1 MQDTKFNE
9 AALLT
14 VEPSP
19 HIKRRASIRWSMLE
33 VIIALIPACAFGV
46 YIFGWRALF
55 VLLISVAS
63 AVLSEFVYQKFI
75 IKKRVMISDCSA
87 ALTGLLLGMNLP
99 ASVPLWL
106 PVVGSAFAII
116 IVKQL
121 FGGIGR
127 NFLNPAL
134 AARAFLFFSWPAHMG
149 KYVGLDAK
157 LPLFAHVGEDIQA
170 SATVLAGIKDG
181 GTPSASLLD
190 MFFGK
195 CDGTIGEI
203 SALLLLV
210 GGIYL
215 LIRGI
220 ISWHIPVT
228 YLGTCAVMF
237 FIFPQV
243 AGATRLDA
251 MLYELLSGGLMLG
264 AIFMATD
271 YVTCP
276 ITKWGRVIFGVGC
289 GLLTFFF
296 RCFGANAEGVSF
308 AILIMNSLVWYI
320 DFATK
325 PRIFGT
331 KGVKKRA
338 S

>member
-1 MQDTKFNE
+1 MQDINTNE
-9 AALLT
+9 LNLLT

-19 HIKRRASIRWSMLE
+19 HIKRRASIRQSMLE
-33 VIIALIPACAFGV
+33 VIIALLPACAFGV
-46 YIFGWRALF
+46 YIFGWRALA

-63 AVLSEFVYQKFI
+63 AVLAEYVYQKFL
-75 IKKRVMISDCSA
+75 IKRRVMIADCSA

-99 ASVPLWL
+99 AGVPLWL
-106 PVVGSAFAII
+106 PVVGSFFAII
-116 IVKQL
+116 VVKQL

-134 AARAFLFFSWPAHMG
+134 AARAFLFFSWPVHMTT
-149 KYVGLDAK
+149 YSGLVNTV
-157 LPLFAHVGEDIQA
+157 PLAGSTVDLTA
-170 SATVLAGIKDG
+170 SATALSQIKEG
-181 GTPSASLLD
+181 SAPTTSILD
-190 MFFGK
+190 LFIGN

-203 SALLLLV
+203 SALLLIL

-220 ISWHIPVT
+220 ISWHVPVT
-228 YLGTCAVMF
+228 FVATCAVMF
-237 FIFPQV
+237 LLFPQV
-243 AGATRLDA
+243 AGATPVDS
-251 MLYELLSGGLMLG
+251 MLYEMLSGGLMLG
-264 AIFMATD
+264 AIYMATD

-296 RCFGANAEGVSF
+296 RVFGANAEGVSF

>member
-1 MQDTKFNE
+1 MQDTNFNE
-9 AALLT
+9 GKLLT
-14 VEPSP
+14 VAPSP
-19 HIKRRASIRWSMLE
+19 HIKRRASIRQTMLE

-46 YIFGWRALF
+46 YAFGWRALV
-55 VLLISVAS
+55 VLLISTAS
-63 AVLSEFVYQKFI
+63 AVLSELVYQLINKKPI
-75 IKKRVMISDCSA
+75 MIKDCSA

-99 ASVPLWL
+99 VSVPLWI

-116 IVKQL
+116 VVKQL

-134 AARAFLFFSWPAHMG
+134 AARVFIFVSWPEYLG
-149 KYVGLDAK
+149 RYTGYRTW
-157 LPLFAHVGEDIQA
+157 LPLFENDDIEA
-170 SATVLAGIKDG
+170 SATVLAGVKEG
-181 GTPSASLLD
+181 ATVNVSVLD
-190 MFFGK
+190 LFLGK

-203 SALLLLV
+203 SALLLII

-220 ISWHIPVT
+220 INWRVPVT
-228 YLGTCAVMF
+228 YLATCAILLF
-237 FIFPQV
+237 AFPRV
-243 AGATRLDA
+243 AGVSRLDA
-251 MLYELLSGGLMLG
+251 MLIELLSGGLILG

-276 ITKWGRVIFGVGC
+276 ITKWGRVIFGVGR
-289 GLLTFFF
+289 GALTFFF
-296 RCFGANAEGVSF
+296 RVFGANAEGASF

-325 PRIFGT
+325 PRIFG
-331 KGVKKRA
+331 GGKRRGKN
-338 S
+338 

>member
-1 MQDTKFNE
+1 
-9 AALLT
+9 
-14 VEPSP
+14 
-19 HIKRRASIRWSMLE
+19 MLE
-33 VIIALIPACAFGV
+33 VIIALIPACLFGV
-46 YIFGWRALF
+46 YIFGWRALA
-55 VLLISVAS
+55 VLLISTGS
-63 AVLSEFVYQKFI
+63 AVFFEFIYQKLM
-75 IKKRVMISDCSA
+75 KKPVMIKDCSA

-106 PVVGSAFAII
+106 PIVGSAFAII

-134 AARAFLFFSWPAHMG
+134 AARAFLFVSWPSHMV
-149 KYVGLDAK
+149 KYTGIVNRIPITEA
-157 LPLFAHVGEDIQA
+157 PDIQA
-170 SATVLAGIKDG
+170 SATVLSQIKG
-181 GTPSASLLD
+181 GETVTASLMDL
-190 MFFGK
+190 FIGN

-203 SALLLLV
+203 SALLLIL

-215 LIRGI
+215 IIRGI

-228 YLGTCAVMF
+228 YIATCAVMF
-237 FIFPQV
+237 FAFPQV
-243 AGATRLDA
+243 AGSRVDA
-251 MLYELLSGGLMLG
+251 MLIELLSGGLMLG
-264 AIFMATD
+264 AIYMATD

-276 ITKWGRVIFGVGC
+276 ITKWGRVIFGIGC

-296 RCFGANAEGVSF
+296 RVFGANAEGVSF

-325 PRIFGT
+325 PRIFGA
-331 KGVKKRA
+331 KGGRRREK
-338 S
+338 

>member
-1 MQDTKFNE
+1 MQDININE
-9 AALLT
+9 ANLLT

-19 HIKRRASIRWSMLE
+19 HIKRRASIRSSMLE
-33 VIIALIPACAFGV
+33 VIIALLPACIFGV
-46 YIFGWRALF
+46 YVFGWRALA
-55 VLLISVAS
+55 VLLISTAS
-63 AVLSEFVYQKFI
+63 AVLFEFLYQKLM
-75 IKKRVMISDCSA
+75 KKPVMIKDCSA

-99 ASVPLWL
+99 ASVPFWL

-116 IVKQL
+116 VVKQL

-134 AARAFLFFSWPAHMG
+134 AARAFLFFSWPAHMT
-149 KYVGLDAK
+149 KYTGILNRVPITEATDLN
-157 LPLFAHVGEDIQA
+157 A
-170 SATVLAGIKDG
+170 SATVLSQIKEG
-181 GTPSASLLD
+181 STPATSLIDL
-190 MFFGK
+190 FIGN

-203 SALLLLV
+203 SALLLIV

-220 ISWHIPVT
+220 ISWQIPTT
-228 YLGTCAVMF
+228 YIATCAVMF
-237 FIFPQV
+237 FVFPQV
-243 AGATRLDA
+243 AGAARLDA
-251 MLYELLSGGLMLG
+251 MLFELLSGGLMLG
-264 AIFMATD
+264 AIYMATD

-276 ITKWGRVIFGVGC
+276 ITKWGRVIFGIGC

-296 RCFGANAEGVSF
+296 RVFGANAEGVSF

-325 PRIFGT
+325 PRIFG
-331 KGVKKRA
+331 GGKRRA
-338 S
+338 KN

>member
-1 MQDTKFNE
+1 
-9 AALLT
+9 
-14 VEPSP
+14 
-19 HIKRRASIRWSMLE
+19 MLE

-46 YIFGWRALF
+46 YAFGWRALI
-55 VLLISVAS
+55 VLLISTAS
-63 AVLSEFVYQKFI
+63 AVLSELVYQLI
-75 IKKRVMISDCSA
+75 IKKPIMIKDCSA

-99 ASVPLWL
+99 VSVPLWI

-116 IVKQL
+116 VVKQL

-127 NFLNPAL
+127 NFLNPAM
-134 AARAFLFFSWPAHMG
+134 AARVFIFVSWPQYLG
-149 KYVGLDAK
+149 RYTGYKTW
-157 LPLFAHVGEDIQA
+157 LPLFKDVDIDA
-170 SATVLAGIKDG
+170 SATILSNVKEGEAVNESVLDLFLGR
-181 GTPSASLLD
+181 
-190 MFFGK
+190 

-203 SALLLLV
+203 SALLLII

-220 ISWHIPVT
+220 INWRIPVA
-228 YLGTCAVMF
+228 YLGTCAVLF
-237 FIFPQV
+237 FAFPRV
-243 AGATRLDA
+243 AGVGRLDA
-251 MLYELLSGGLMLG
+251 MLIELLSGGLILG

-289 GLLTFFF
+289 GALTFFF
-296 RCFGANAEGVSF
+296 RTFGANAEGVSF

-325 PRIFGT
+325 PRIFG
-331 KGVKKRA
+331 GGKRRA
-338 S
+338 KN

>member
-1 MQDTKFNE
+1 MQDIKFNE
-9 AALLT
+9 ADLLT

-33 VIIALIPACAFGV
+33 VIIALIPACIFGV
-46 YIFGWRALF
+46 YVFGWRALL

-63 AVLSEFVYQKFI
+63 AVLSEFIYQKFC
-75 IKKRVMISDCSA
+75 IKKRVMITDCSA
-87 ALTGLLLGMNLP
+87 ALTGLLLGMNMP

-134 AARAFLFFSWPAHMG
+134 AARAFLFVSWPTHMG
-149 KYVGLDAK
+149 KYTGLGTS
-157 LPLFAHVGEDIQA
+157 LPLFANVSEDIQA
-170 SATVLAGIKDG
+170 SATTLAGIKEG
-181 GTPSASLLD
+181 AVPGASILD
-190 MFFGK
+190 LFLGN

-203 SALLLLV
+203 SALLLII

-228 YLGTCAVMF
+228 YIGTCAILF
-237 FIFPQV
+237 FAFPQV
-243 AGATRLDA
+243 AGASRVDA

-264 AIFMATD
+264 AIYMATD

-276 ITKWGRVIFGVGC
+276 ITKWGRVIFGIGC
-289 GLLTFFF
+289 GGLTFFF
-296 RCFGANAEGVSF
+296 RVFGANAEGVSF

-331 KGVKKRA
+331 KGAKRHA

>member
-1 MQDTKFNE
+1 MQENKFNE
-9 AALLT
+9 ASLLT

-46 YIFGWRALF
+46 YAFGWRALI
-55 VLLISVAS
+55 VLLISTGS
-63 AVLSEFVYQKFI
+63 AVLAEFLYQLLM
-75 IKKRVMISDCSA
+75 KKPIMVKDCSA

-99 ASVPLWL
+99 VSVPLWI

-134 AARAFLFFSWPAHMG
+134 AARVFLFVSWPAHMG
-149 KYVGLDAK
+149 KYTGFGTDVN
-157 LPLFAHVGEDIQA
+157 LFANVDIEA
-170 SATVLAGIKDG
+170 SATVLANIKE
-181 GTPSASLLD
+181 GTTPTVSVLD
-190 MFFGK
+190 LFLGN

-203 SALLLLV
+203 SALLLII

-220 ISWHIPVT
+220 INWRIPVT
-228 YLGTCAVMF
+228 YLGTCAILF
-237 FIFPQV
+237 FAFPQV
-243 AGATRLDA
+243 AGVSRLDA
-251 MLYELLSGGLMLG
+251 MLIELLSGGLMLG

-276 ITKWGRVIFGVGC
+276 ITKWGRVIFGIGC

-296 RCFGANAEGVSF
+296 RVFGANAEGVSF

-325 PRIFGT
+325 PRIFGGG
-331 KGVKKRA
+331 KRRVKN
-338 S
+338 